1 MAAGRGQVGVVVL
14 TEHIGGDFS
23 VSQGEGDVQVGCRLS
38 VGNSLLD
45 VRGMERLKAFRE
57 WLDVLA
63 V

>member
-1 MAAGRGQVGVVVL
+1 MVVL

-23 VSQGEGDVQVGCRLS
+23 VSQGEEDVQVGCGLS
-38 VGNSLLD
+38 VRNSPLD

>member
-1 MAAGRGQVGVVVL
+1 ML
-14 TEHIGGDFS
+14 TEHISGDFF
-23 VSQGEGDVQVGCRLS
+23 RLSGRGRRPGRLPTS

-45 VRGMERLKAFRE
+45 VRGMERLKSFRE

>member
-1 MAAGRGQVGVVVL
+1 ML
-14 TEHIGGDFS
+14 TEHTSGDFFS
-23 VSQGEGDVQVGCRLS
+23 VFHGEGNVQVGCRLS
-38 VGNSLLD
+38 VGNSPLD

>member
-1 MAAGRGQVGVVVL
+1 MVAL
-14 TEHIGGDFS
+14 TEHIGDDFS
-23 VSQGEGDVQVGCRLS
+23 VSRGEGDVQVGCRLS
-38 VGNSLLD
+38 VGNSPLN

>member
-1 MAAGRGQVGVVVL
+1 ML

-45 VRGMERLKAFRE
+45 VRGMERLKAFRD
-57 WLDVLA
+57 WCDVLA